1 MLMTDICRGC
11 LGQVCVQN
19 TNEILS
25 RYLLYEAGDDEASET
40 AESYAARGCK
50 ASENSQI
57 SEAEMEK
64 ASEHRKPMHEEASE
78 IKRTLRAVC
87 KRVEVEETSKYE
99 AMGEE
104 ATEMRDSQE
113 CILSGGV
120 YLRHRLEKRAFQKIC
135 LLSFSHT
142 NTTHQVVKRSH
153 FLAFGIPACWRAR
166 SYHLSHW
173 QQKCAIL
180 VILT

>member
-1 MLMTDICRGC
+1 M
-11 LGQVCVQN
+11 QN

-64 ASEHRKPMHEEASE
+64 ASEHMKPMHEQASE

-87 KRVEVEETSKYE
+87 KRVEVEEMSKNE
-99 AMGEE
+99 AMSEE
-104 ATEMRDSQE
+104 ATEMRDSQA

-120 YLRHRLEKRAFQKIC
+120 YLRHRLEKRAFSKIYC
-135 LLSFSHT
+135 SAFSMPILYLT
-142 NTTHQVVKRSH
+142 NYQRATCGVQ
-153 FLAFGIPACWRAR
+153 ACWRAR
-166 SYHLSHW
+166 SYPVQNTYHTLNVTKT
-173 QQKCAIL
+173 Q
-180 VILT
+180 